1 MRCEY
6 LRYPCLLPSFFS
18 NISEIFQG
26 QKSQKI
32 PALYNRKTSISVLQ
46 KIRIYSGIH
55 CRILRDKHNISY
67 HNVFGLNPAER
78 LLQAG
83 LLIACLGRSM
93 KEPAYQHQP
102 QGARD
107 SYEYREQ
114 TEGYKKKDD
123 LLPIIRCP
131 SGCIKKVICSFPEI
145 CPYNPSSVHLCY
157 PSKDKQCNAH
167 YGLPVFCCYK

>member
-18 NISEIFQG
+18 NISDIFQG

-46 KIRIYSGIH
+46 KILIYSGIH
-55 CRILRDKHNISY
+55 CRILRDKHNISS
-67 HNVFGLNPAER
+67 HNVFDLNPAER

-102 QGARD
+102 YTARKSCEYGKKPED
-107 SYEYREQ
+107 YEE
-114 TEGYKKKDD
+114 DCN
-123 LLPIIRCP
+123 LLTIIGCLP
-131 SGCIKKVICSFPEI
+131 GCIVEVISFLPEV
-145 CPYNPSSVHLCY
+145 CPYNAPSVHRESGY
-157 PSKDKQCNAH
+157 
-167 YGLPVFCCYK
+167 

>member
-26 QKSQKI
+26 QKSQKFPRI
-32 PALYNRKTSISVLQ
+32 YNWKTSISVLH
-46 KIRIYSGIH
+46 KILIYSGIH

-67 HNVFGLNPAER
+67 HNVFDLNPAER

-102 QGARD
+102 QAARE

-114 TEGYKKKDD
+114 TEGYKKKGD
-123 LLPIIRCP
+123 LLTIIEC
-131 SGCIKKVICSFPEI
+131 
-145 CPYNPSSVHLCY
+145 
-157 PSKDKQCNAH
+157 
-167 YGLPVFCCYK
+167 LPVFIVEDISFFLEACPYK